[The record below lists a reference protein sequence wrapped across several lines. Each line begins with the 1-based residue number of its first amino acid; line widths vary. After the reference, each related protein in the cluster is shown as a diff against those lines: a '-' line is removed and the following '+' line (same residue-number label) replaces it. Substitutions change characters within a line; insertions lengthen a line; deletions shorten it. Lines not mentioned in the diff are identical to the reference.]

1 MKKHKRHGLVVLFM
15 MWLILFMFCPTV
27 CAFAEDTELSDG
39 DGNGISLSTIVP
51 PSITS
56 GSGAEYHKDST
67 EGLTF
72 TTDDAVKAF
81 QRVLIDEAE
90 LPSDSYTVSG
100 EPLTVTLHTD
110 YLDTLSAG
118 EHKIKI
124 VTANGDASADFTV
137 TDSENQESTTHGSE
151 LPNTGVSGKNP
162 LWFVLLIMC
171 SGLLAIAFSTRTER
185 RKDNKK

>member
-27 CAFAEDTELSDG
+27 IAEAKEYSG
-39 DGNGISLSTIVP
+39 DYNKGISLSTTVP

-56 GSGAEYHKDST
+56 GSGAEYHRGST

-90 LPSDSYTVSG
+90 LPSESYTVSG

-110 YLDTLSAG
+110 YLDTLCAG

-124 VTANGDASADFTV
+124 VTANGEASADFSV
-137 TDSENQESTTHGSE
+137 ISNAHQENVEVRNDS
-151 LPNTGVSGKNP
+151 PNTGDSGNTAM
-162 LWFVLLIMC
+162 WTMMLIMC
-171 SGLLAIAFSTRTER
+171 SGSLAIAFLTRPKR
-185 RKDNKK
+185 RKENKK